1 MRLTPSTGVEHDAS
15 SSSRTS
21 DHVVRIRVRD
31 PVLARAVEAVVVD
44 AGWVV
49 GTNGAGLVVAD
60 HRDDAD
66 VVVIPPTP
74 ATCRAAVAGEV
85 ERPTSIVAT
94 DRLDDLAD
102 ALDAARRGYVL
113 VPRRVHQLAGTLPRL
128 DDRERSVLQAVMAGQ
143 SNRQIA
149 RALGVSEATVKRA
162 VASLVGRLGA
172 ARREA
177 LTALGLDLGFR
188 PAPVRP

>member
-1 MRLTPSTGVEHDAS
+1 MRLTPSTGVEHVAS
-15 SSSRTS
+15 SRS
-21 DHVVRIRVRD
+21 DQVVRIRVRD

-44 AGWVV
+44 AGWAV
-49 GTNGAGLVVAD
+49 GTNGGGLIVAD
-60 HRDDAD
+60 HPDDAD

-74 ATCRAAVAGEV
+74 ATCRAAVTGADE
-85 ERPTSIVAT
+85 PASIVAT
-94 DRLDDLAD
+94 DRLDELAD
-102 ALDAARRGYVL
+102 ALDATRRGYVL

-128 DDRERSVLQAVMAGQ
+128 DDRERDVLQAVMAGQ

-149 RALGVSEATVKRA
+149 RALGVSEATVKRT

-172 ARREA
+172 ARRES
-177 LTALGLDLGFR
+177 LTAMALDLGFR

>member
-1 MRLTPSTGVEHDAS
+1 MRLTPSTGVEHDANNA
-15 SSSRTS
+15 S
-21 DHVVRIRVRD
+21 DQVVRIRVRD

-44 AGWVV
+44 AGWEV
-49 GTNGAGLVVAD
+49 GRNGAGLVVAD
-60 HRDDAD
+60 HREDAD

-74 ATCRAAVAGEV
+74 ATCRAAVADEHQ
-85 ERPTSIVAT
+85 PASIVAT
-94 DRLDDLAD
+94 DRLDELAD

-128 DDRERSVLQAVMAGQ
+128 DERERDVLQAVMAGQ

-149 RALGVSEATVKRA
+149 RAIGVSEATVKRTVSA
-162 VASLVGRLGA
+162 LVGRLGA

-177 LTALGLDLGFR
+177 LTAMGLDLGFR